1 MSEQPEPNG
10 WELLRGLQEVKTA
23 IQDLAVGF
31 VSQQL
36 FALYQ
41 QTQAEQDKV
50 RDSQIQKIESDIAN
64 TRRERARVW
73 AGIGL
78 AILTALGG
86 LLIGLL
92 THTPV
97 VP

>member
-1 MSEQPEPNG
+1 MTEQPEPNG

-50 RDSQIQKIESDIAN
+50 RDSQIQKIESDILN

-78 AILTALGG
+78 AILTAFAGVV
-86 LLIGLL
+86 IGFL
-92 THTPV
+92 THTQMTP
-97 VP
+97 